1 MIQAGSLTVRETVR
15 LLIRLWHHLRRRRK
29 RQFIVVTSLMLLSAF
44 AEVATLG
51 AVIPF
56 ITVLVNPDR
65 VMQYEVVASL
75 ARSIGVVQPEDL
87 IVPLALVFVTGAVFS
102 ALVRLVVV
110 WATTHLA
117 IVLGADLT
125 VEAYERTLYQPY
137 ATHVKRNTSEVTSGV
152 IYKVEAVVSG
162 MFSPLQVAIGS
173 VFTFVSVAIA
183 LFVIAP
189 RVAVIAVGLFL
200 GAYAIITRVFRG
212 RLERNSQRIA
222 QEQTRVLKAIQEG
235 IGGIRDV
242 LIDGTQAV
250 FVDQFRRSDR
260 EVRRAQGSNS
270 VITQSPRLFM
280 EGLAM
285 TLIVVLAVALNSRSG
300 GIADQLPV
308 LGALVLGAQRL
319 LPIFQQCYSAVT
331 TVLGNRAVLTQ
342 ALEMLDQPMPMNYG
356 LHALRPSGL
365 REELR
370 FEGVRFRYSDD
381 GPWVI
386 DQLDMVVPVGSR
398 IGLVGTTGC
407 GKTTLLDLLMGLLRP
422 VEGEITVDGQ
432 VLEGERLQTW
442 QRAITHVPQHIFL
455 ADVSVTENIAFG
467 VPRDDIDM
475 DRVVDAANQ
484 ANIADFIEKELL
496 SYEAVVGERG
506 IRLSGGQRQRIGIAR
521 ALYKQASVL
530 VLDEATSALDNTTE
544 RSVMSSLAAHDRH
557 LTVILVAHRLST
569 LKDCDVIYEMSE
581 GRIIGQG
588 TFDGL
593 MAISATFREMAV
605 GTEDSIHDGWP
616 HG

>member
-29 RQFIVVTSLMLLSAF
+29 RQFIAITSLMLVSAF

-51 AVIPF
+51 ALIPF

-65 VMQYEVVASL
+65 VMQYKVVATL
-75 ARSIGVVQPEDL
+75 ARFIGVVQPEDL

-152 IYKVEAVVSG
+152 IHKVEAIVSG
-162 MFSPLQVAIGS
+162 MFFPLQVAVGS
-173 VFTFVSVAIA
+173 VFTFVSVTIA

-189 RVAVIAVGLFL
+189 RVAAIAVGFFL

-270 VITQSPRLFM
+270 VIALAPRLVM
-280 EGLAM
+280 EGIAM

-342 ALEMLDQPMPMNYG
+342 ALEMLDQPMPMSYG

-398 IGLVGTTGC
+398 IGLAGTTGC

-475 DRVVDAANQ
+475 DRVIAAANQ

-530 VLDEATSALDNTTE
+530 VFDEATSALDNTTE
-544 RSVMSSLAAHDRH
+544 RSVMSSLAALDRH
-557 LTVILVAHRLST
+557 LTIILVAHRLST

>member
-29 RQFIVVTSLMLLSAF
+29 RQFIAVTSLMLLSAF

-65 VMQYEVVASL
+65 VMQYEVVATL
-75 ARSIGVVQPEDL
+75 ARFIGAVQPEDL
-87 IVPLALVFVTGAVFS
+87 IVPLALVFVAGAVFS

-152 IYKVEAVVSG
+152 IHKVEAVVSG
-162 MFSPLQVAIGS
+162 MFFPLQVAVGS

-189 RVAVIAVGLFL
+189 RVAAIAVGFFL

-342 ALEMLDQPMPMNYG
+342 ALEMLDQPMPMSYG

-398 IGLVGTTGC
+398 IGLAGTTGC

-455 ADVSVTENIAFG
+455 ADVSVTENVAFG

-475 DRVVDAANQ
+475 DRVIAAANQ

-530 VLDEATSALDNTTE
+530 VFDEATSALDNTTE
-544 RSVMSSLAAHDRH
+544 RSVMSSLAALDRH

>member
-29 RQFIVVTSLMLLSAF
+29 RQFIAITSLMLVSAF

-75 ARSIGVVQPEDL
+75 ARFIGVVQPEDL

-110 WATTHLA
+110 WATTHLS

-173 VFTFVSVAIA
+173 VFTFVSVTIA

-189 RVAVIAVGLFL
+189 RVAAIAVGFFL

-270 VITQSPRLFM
+270 VITQSPRLIM
-280 EGLAM
+280 EGLAI

-300 GIADQLPV
+300 GITDELPV

-398 IGLVGTTGC
+398 IGLAGTTGC

-475 DRVVDAANQ
+475 DRVIAAANQ

-530 VLDEATSALDNTTE
+530 VFDEATSALDNTTE
-544 RSVMSSLAAHDRH
+544 RSVMSSLAVLDRH

>member
-29 RQFIVVTSLMLLSAF
+29 RQFIAVTSLMLLSAF

-65 VMQYEVVASL
+65 VMQYEVVATL
-75 ARSIGVVQPEDL
+75 ARFIGVVQPEDL
-87 IVPLALVFVTGAVFS
+87 IVPLALVFVAGAVFS

-110 WATTHLA
+110 WATTHLS

-152 IYKVEAVVSG
+152 IHKVEAVVSG
-162 MFSPLQVAIGS
+162 MFFPLQVAVGS
-173 VFTFVSVAIA
+173 VFTFVSVTIA

-189 RVAVIAVGLFL
+189 RVAAIAVGFFL

-270 VITQSPRLFM
+270 VITQSPRLIM

-300 GIADQLPV
+300 GITDELPV
-308 LGALVLGAQRL
+308 LAALVLGAQRL

-342 ALEMLDQPMPMNYG
+342 ALEMLDQPMPMSYG

-442 QRAITHVPQHIFL
+442 QRAIVHVPQHIFL

-467 VPRDDIDM
+467 VTRDDIDM

-484 ANIADFIEKELL
+484 AKIADFIEKELL

>member
-1 MIQAGSLTVRETVR
+1 MIPAGSLTVRETVR
-15 LLIRLWHHLRRRRK
+15 LVVRLWSHLRPRRR
-29 RQFIVVTSLMLLSAF
+29 RQFIVVTLLMLLSAF

-75 ARSIGVVQPEDL
+75 ARFIGVVQPEDL
-87 IVPLALVFVTGAVFS
+87 IVPLALVFVAGAVFS
-102 ALVRLVVV
+102 VLVRMVVV
-110 WATTHLA
+110 WATTYLS
-117 IVLGADLT
+117 IVLGADLS

-137 ATHVKRNTSEVTSGV
+137 AVHVKRNTSEVTSGIV
-152 IYKVEAVVSG
+152 YKVDAIVSG
-162 MFSPLQVAIGS
+162 MLFPLQVAVGS

-189 RVAVIAVGLFL
+189 RVTAIAAGSVVC
-200 GAYAIITRVFRG
+200 AYVIITRVFRG
-212 RLERNSQRIA
+212 RLERNSQRIS
-222 QEQTRVLKAIQEG
+222 QEQTQVLKAVQEG

-260 EVRRAQGSNS
+260 ELRRAQGGNS
-270 VITQSPRLFM
+270 VITQAPRLVM
-280 EGLAM
+280 EGIAM
-285 TLIVVLAVALNSRSG
+285 TLIVVLAVALSGRSG

-319 LPIFQQCYSAVT
+319 LPLVHQCYTAVT
-331 TVLGNRAVLTQ
+331 TVMGNRAVLTR
-342 ALEMLDQPMPMNYG
+342 ALEMLDQPMPTRYG
-356 LHALRPSGL
+356 LRALRPSGL

-422 VEGEITVDGQ
+422 VEGTIAVDGQ
-432 VLEGERLQTW
+432 LLEGERLQTW
-442 QRAITHVPQHIFL
+442 QRAIAHVPQHIFL
-455 ADVSVTENIAFG
+455 ADVSVAENIAFG
-467 VPRDDIDM
+467 VARDDIDM
-475 DRVVDAANQ
+475 NRVVDAANQ

-496 SYEAVVGERG
+496 SYETVVGERG

-530 VLDEATSALDNTTE
+530 VFDEATSALDNTTE
-544 RSVMSSLAAHDRH
+544 RSVMSSLSALDRH
-557 LTVILVAHRLST
+557 LTVLLVAHRLST

-581 GRIIGQG
+581 GRIVGQG

-593 MAISATFREMAV
+593 VAISATFREMALS
-605 GTEDSIHDGWP
+605 TEESIRGGWL

>member
-29 RQFIVVTSLMLLSAF
+29 RQFIAVTSLMLLSAF

-152 IYKVEAVVSG
+152 IHKVEAIVSG
-162 MFSPLQVAIGS
+162 MFFPLQVAVGS

-319 LPIFQQCYSAVT
+319 LPIFQQCYTAVT

-342 ALEMLDQPMPMNYG
+342 ALEMLDQPMPMSYG

-605 GTEDSIHDGWP
+605 STEDSIHDGWP

>member
-29 RQFIVVTSLMLLSAF
+29 RQFIAVTSLMLLSAF

-162 MFSPLQVAIGS
+162 MFFPLQVAVGS
-173 VFTFVSVAIA
+173 VFTFVSVTIA

-189 RVAVIAVGLFL
+189 RVAAIAVGFFL

-270 VITQSPRLFM
+270 VITQSPRLIM

-319 LPIFQQCYSAVT
+319 LPIFQQCYTAVT

-342 ALEMLDQPMPMNYG
+342 ALEMLDQPMPMSYG

-442 QRAITHVPQHIFL
+442 QRAIAHVPQHIFL
-455 ADVSVTENIAFG
+455 ADVSVTENVAFG

-475 DRVVDAANQ
+475 DRVIAAANQ

>member
-1 MIQAGSLTVRETVR
+1 MIPAGSLTVRETVR
-15 LLIRLWHHLRRRRK
+15 LVVRLWSHLRPRRR
-29 RQFIVVTSLMLLSAF
+29 RQFIVVTLLMLLSAF

-75 ARSIGVVQPEDL
+75 ARFIGVVQPEDL
-87 IVPLALVFVTGAVFS
+87 IVPLALVFVAGAVFS
-102 ALVRLVVV
+102 VLVRMVVV
-110 WATTHLA
+110 WATTYLS
-117 IVLGADLT
+117 IVLGADLS

-137 ATHVKRNTSEVTSGV
+137 AVHVKRNTSEVTSGIV
-152 IYKVEAVVSG
+152 YKVDAIVSG
-162 MFSPLQVAIGS
+162 MLFPLQVAVGS

-189 RVAVIAVGLFL
+189 RVTAIAAGSVV
-200 GAYAIITRVFRG
+200 GAYVIITRVFRG
-212 RLERNSQRIA
+212 RLERNSQRIS
-222 QEQTRVLKAIQEG
+222 QEQTQVLKAVQEG

-260 EVRRAQGSNS
+260 ELRRAQGGNS
-270 VITQSPRLFM
+270 VITQAPRLVM
-280 EGLAM
+280 EGIAT
-285 TLIVVLAVALNSRSG
+285 TLIVVLAVALSGRSG
-300 GIADQLPV
+300 GIAGQLPV

-319 LPIFQQCYSAVT
+319 LPLVQQCYTAVT
-331 TVLGNRAVLTQ
+331 TVMGNRAVLTR
-342 ALEMLDQPMPMNYG
+342 ALEMLDQPMPTRYG
-356 LHALRPSGL
+356 LRVLRPSGL

-422 VEGEITVDGQ
+422 VEGTIAVDGQ
-432 VLEGERLQTW
+432 LLEGERLQTW
-442 QRAITHVPQHIFL
+442 QRAIAHVPQHIFL
-455 ADVSVTENIAFG
+455 ADVSVAENIAFG
-467 VPRDDIDM
+467 VARDDIDM
-475 DRVVDAANQ
+475 NRVVDAANQ

-496 SYEAVVGERG
+496 SYETVVGERG

-530 VLDEATSALDNTTE
+530 VFDEATSALDNTTE
-544 RSVMSSLAAHDRH
+544 RSVMSSLSALDRH
-557 LTVILVAHRLST
+557 LTVLLVAHRLST

-581 GRIIGQG
+581 GRIVGQG

-593 MAISATFREMAV
+593 VAISATFREMALS
-605 GTEDSIHDGWP
+605 TEESIRGGWL